1 MPYDWGPHYI
11 VPSEILKNFSG
22 VVRLREQYDEQLLAK
37 ELEEFGIR
45 GPITRVSNPWY
56 YRKKG
61 THTWIKIGESDNR
74 SENFAVRWD
83 TSKLENGQYEV
94 FGMML
99 VFVRVGDVERAI
111 ARENVVEVTVEH

>member
-11 VPSEILKNFSG
+11 VPSEILKTFSG
-22 VVRLREQYDEQLLAK
+22 VVRLREQYDEQLLDK
-37 ELEEFGIR
+37 ELEELGIH

-61 THTWIKIGESDNR
+61 THTWTKIGESDDR

-94 FGMML
+94 FGMMH